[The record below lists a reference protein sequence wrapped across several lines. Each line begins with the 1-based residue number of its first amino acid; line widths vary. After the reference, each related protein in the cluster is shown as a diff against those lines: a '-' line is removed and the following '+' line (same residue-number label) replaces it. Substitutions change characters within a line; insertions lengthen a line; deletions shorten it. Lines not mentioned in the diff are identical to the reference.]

1 MLRATKA
8 RVWRWIFITGRNVR
22 KLLGVLISIDRRFHW
37 GFSWL
42 RCDRVGFSRLHNPRN
57 TQKTTYPGVMAG
69 AIEAPGTERATAGSV
84 RFYKQCFLPEYYARL
99 SRSEGC
105 VVITSRMIV
114 SAPLVAGGFVVP
126 TVELPVSNQ
135 KYRSAIQLS
144 VCTQP
149 FESLRS
155 RQY

>member
-99 SRSEGC
+99 SRPEGC

-114 SAPLVAGGFVVP
+114 SAPLVAGEIAVSSADR
-126 TVELPVSNQ
+126 PVAIE
-135 KYRSAIQLS
+135 KHHSAFPRS
-144 VCTQP
+144 VCTPP

>member
-8 RVWRWIFITGRNVR
+8 RVWRRIFITGRNVR

-57 TQKTTYPGVMAG
+57 TPKTTYPGVMPRAM
-69 AIEAPGTERATAGSV
+69 EARGTERATAGSV

-99 SRSEGC
+99 SRPEGC

-114 SAPLVAGGFVVP
+114 SAPLVAGEIAVSSADR
-126 TVELPVSNQ
+126 PVAIE
-135 KYRSAIQLS
+135 KHHSAFPRS
-144 VCTQP
+144 VCTPP

>member
-1 MLRATKA
+1 
-8 RVWRWIFITGRNVR
+8 
-22 KLLGVLISIDRRFHW
+22 
-37 GFSWL
+37 
-42 RCDRVGFSRLHNPRN
+42 
-57 TQKTTYPGVMAG
+57 MAG
-69 AIEAPGTERATAGSV
+69 AMEAGGTERATAGLV
-84 RFYKQCFLPEYYARL
+84 RFYKQRFLPEYYARL
-99 SRSEGC
+99 RRPEGC